1 MEDLNHQFNGS
12 LTTAIQ
18 IFKGEYHRPFMLEL
32 VSSQLDVDRL
42 DYLKRDSFYTGVAEG
57 NINSQRLYQCSM

>member
-1 MEDLNHQFNGS
+1 MKSLNKEFDGK
-12 LTTAIQ
+12 LTLAISV
-18 IFKGEYHRPFMLEL
+18 FEGEYHRRFFNQL

-57 NINSQRLYQCSM
+57 NISSERLI